1 MSNPSRNTTIGKDQQ
16 VLVGIREE
24 LQSMPALYL
33 GSEAFSPQTL
43 ATFVQRR
50 INLANAVLTAK
61 AAWQHAVETY
71 EAANVQTNLVM
82 ADLRNTVIG
91 AFGRDSAKLAT
102 FGFVAPKRPTLTPEQ
117 RATAVK
123 KAKATRKA
131 RKTMGKRQKALIKGE
146 PATEPAAGVAGVET
160 AAPTQPTAVP

>member
-16 VLVGIREE
+16 VIVGIREE

-33 GSEAFSPQTL
+33 GSETFTPETL
-43 ATFVQRR
+43 AAFVQRR
-50 INLANAVLTAK
+50 IDLANAVLTAR
-61 AAWQHAVETY
+61 AAWLHAVDTY
-71 EAANVQTNLVM
+71 EAANVQTNIVM

-117 RATAVK
+117 RATAAK
-123 KAKATRKA
+123 KALATRKA
-131 RKTMGKRQKALIKGE
+131 RKTMGRRQKALVKGE
-146 PATEPAAGVAGVET
+146 PTTADGVAAVEAVATLPPPAA
-160 AAPTQPTAVP
+160 P